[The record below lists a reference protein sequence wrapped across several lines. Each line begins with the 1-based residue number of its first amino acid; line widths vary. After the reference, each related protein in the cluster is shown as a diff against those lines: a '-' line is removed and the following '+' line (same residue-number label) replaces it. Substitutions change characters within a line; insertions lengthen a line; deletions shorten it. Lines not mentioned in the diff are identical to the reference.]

1 MRSRNRASQL
11 MARVFVLIVALSCE
25 NPFSFSPYET
35 IVKEEYRN
43 TTQKNLLLIDSLDR
57 QESGP
62 FKVALIADT
71 HYHFDDLHDALSVI
85 NTKKDILFVLICGD
99 IAESGL
105 LNDYVY
111 FHKVMQ
117 YSSKPYLTV
126 IGNHDYLSNGST
138 IYRDMFGDYN
148 YTFTFNNVKFVL
160 FDNVFWESKKIPDFN
175 WLEDQL
181 NNQQGYDHIIPF
193 MHIPPF
199 DQQFANHH
207 ERYHQLLVDY
217 DIGFSI
223 HGHRH
228 EYDLRDMYGDGIQIL
243 SIGSPSKRSYCEL
256 TVTPQ
261 QISVEQI
268 HF

>member
-1 MRSRNRASQL
+1 MAIFLVL
-11 MARVFVLIVALSCE
+11 MVVLSCE
-25 NPFSFSPYET
+25 NPFSYSPFET

-43 TTQKNLLLIDSLDR
+43 STQKNLKLIDSLDN
-57 QESGP
+57 QESVP
-62 FKVALIADT
+62 FKIALIADT
-71 HYHFDDLHDALSVI
+71 HYHYDDLYDALSVI
-85 NTKKDILFVLICGD
+85 NTKTDILFILIGGD

-105 LNDYVY
+105 RNDYVY
-111 FHKVMQ
+111 FQKVMRH
-117 YSSKPYLTV
+117 STKPYLTV

-138 IYRDMFGDYN
+138 IYRDMFGELN

-160 FDNVFWESKKIPDFN
+160 FDNVFWESKKLPDFS
-175 WLEDQL
+175 WLERELSD
-181 NNQQGYDHIIPF
+181 QQGYDHVIPF

-199 DQQFANHH
+199 DQQFENHR
-207 ERYHQLLVDY
+207 EQYHQLLVDH
-217 DIGFSI
+217 DIRFSI

-228 EYDLRDMYGDGIQIL
+228 TYDLRDIYGDGIQIL